1 MPWSPGHSGTIRD
14 KHLLK
19 YIEPDAHLLD
29 PGPEPDKPQLD
40 SIRDQIK
47 ILDRINLI
55 DEYEESD
62 DEEYVNK
69 NKCQE
74 IPPSNNNQ
82 FILDQ
87 FEKLSRQLDNSIQS
101 INVTIVAAM
110 QPMVTINAMSAT
122 LQRGIFLNLVS
133 GRAQKLV
140 LAIKACEST
149 ILVAIRPK
157 LRSVASILRK
167 HGKLCTLCVKNT
179 DGTIGRGTTG
189 GGTPGVGTAG
199 AGS

>member
-110 QPMVTINAMSAT
+110 QPMVTINAMIPSLTAVFSVSMVGLPITRWKKAT
-122 LQRGIFLNLVS
+122 
-133 GRAQKLV
+133 
-140 LAIKACEST
+140 
-149 ILVAIRPK
+149 
-157 LRSVASILRK
+157 
-167 HGKLCTLCVKNT
+167 
-179 DGTIGRGTTG
+179 
-189 GGTPGVGTAG
+189 
-199 AGS
+199 